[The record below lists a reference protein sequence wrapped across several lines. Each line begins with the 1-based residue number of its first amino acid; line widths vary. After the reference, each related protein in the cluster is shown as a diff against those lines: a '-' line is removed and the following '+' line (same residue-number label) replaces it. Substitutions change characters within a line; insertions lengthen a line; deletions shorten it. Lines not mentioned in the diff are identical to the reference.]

1 MTSIASV
8 CIIDDDIAVLDS
20 LRLLLSGTD
29 LDVHCFVSAEAF
41 LDAGEAIA
49 QADCVVSDVKMPGM
63 TGLDLQRRLASYP
76 TRIPLILITGH
87 GDIDM
92 AVSAVKAGAFDF
104 IEKPFDDARLIKSIY
119 GAIESGQRDRANCAE
134 TQHIAACLEELSDR
148 QRQVMYLAVEGLS
161 NKEIAARLG
170 ISPRTVETYRAW
182 VMERTRARNLAHLVR
197 MVTRLEGHSQK
208 LAPASRDALPG

>member
-63 TGLDLQRRLASYP
+63 TGLDLQRRLASYA

-87 GDIDM
+87 GDID
-92 AVSAVKAGAFDF
+92 DF

-208 LAPASRDALPG
+208 LAPTSRDALHG